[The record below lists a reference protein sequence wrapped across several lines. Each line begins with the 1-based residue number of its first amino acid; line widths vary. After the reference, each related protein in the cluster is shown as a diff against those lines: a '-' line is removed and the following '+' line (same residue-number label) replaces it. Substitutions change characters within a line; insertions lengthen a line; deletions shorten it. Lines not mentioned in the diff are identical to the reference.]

1 MKPELTP
8 ALPNTRRWELHPAH
22 TSDLLGLQRAL
33 EAAQGKGFRLL
44 FAEWNQI
51 QEREGLIRHLAENHP
66 GSTLLTL
73 TQDWPSDYSAL
84 LEQLEILGRDHSLVQ
99 VVGFEN
105 WRSSRPEA
113 FKRLNHRREE
123 IAARCPVS
131 LLWWLIP
138 DDLQAI
144 ALQAPDFW
152 AWRTA
157 VLDFTHAAELP
168 PIAKKWLDLFQG
180 PTQMQREVRLS
191 EIESYL
197 STEKDLSARAA
208 GELHREA
215 GDILESLGRWEDA
228 TQHLLAAEQHSRAA
242 NDLHSAVHALRRLAD
257 IDMKRGQVDAALE
270 RLEMQVLPI
279 FTKLRDDRSRAIT
292 LGQIARIR
300 ADKGEVDAALALHQE
315 RLDVYEG
322 LGDNRERAV
331 TLGDVARIRAAKGE
345 VDAALTLHQEMLGI
359 FEGLG
364 DKRSRAVTLGDI
376 ARIRSAKGEVDA
388 ALALHQEEMAVYEGL
403 GDKRSRA
410 VTLGDI
416 ARIRSAKGEVDA
428 ALALHQE
435 RLGIFEGLGD
445 KDGEGNALW
454 SIAKIELEKQA
465 WSAAFEHLAA
475 SYAINLQLGRLDGI
489 CFVGLDLGRFLCA
502 AGKRAEGLT
511 VLQRS
516 LAGFQKLGWA
526 REIAQTE
533 TILKEWQA

>member
-51 QEREGLIRHLAENHP
+51 PERDGLIRHLAENHP

-73 TQDWPSDYSAL
+73 TQNWPSDYSAL
-84 LEQLEILGRDHSLVQ
+84 LEQLESLGRDHSLVQ

-152 AWRTA
+152 AWRTG

-168 PIAKKWLDLFQG
+168 PIAKEWLDLFQG
-180 PTQMQREVRLS
+180 PTQMQREARLS

-208 GELHREA
+208 GELHREV

-228 TQHLLAAEQHSRAA
+228 TQHLLAAEQHSREA
-242 NDLHSAVHALRRLAD
+242 NDLHSAVHALRLLAD

-270 RLEMQVLPI
+270 RLEIQVLPI

-322 LGDNRERAV
+322 LGDKRE
-331 TLGDVARIRAAKGE
+331 
-345 VDAALTLHQEMLGI
+345 
-359 FEGLG
+359 
-364 DKRSRAVTLGDI
+364 RAVTLGDI
-376 ARIRSAKGEVDA
+376 ARIRA
-388 ALALHQEEMAVYEGL
+388 
-403 GDKRSRA
+403 
-410 VTLGDI
+410 
-416 ARIRSAKGEVDA
+416 AKGEVDA

-445 KDGEGNALW
+445 KDGEANALW
-454 SIAKIELEKQA
+454 SIAKIELEKQT
-465 WSAAFEHLAA
+465 WQAAFEHLEA

-489 CFVGLDLGRFLCA
+489 CIVGLDLGQFLCA
-502 AGKRAEGLT
+502 TGQREEGLAK
-511 VLQRS
+511 LQRS
-516 LAGFQKLGWA
+516 LVGFQKLGWA
-526 REIAQTE
+526 QQIAQTE
-533 TILKEWQA
+533 AMLEKWA